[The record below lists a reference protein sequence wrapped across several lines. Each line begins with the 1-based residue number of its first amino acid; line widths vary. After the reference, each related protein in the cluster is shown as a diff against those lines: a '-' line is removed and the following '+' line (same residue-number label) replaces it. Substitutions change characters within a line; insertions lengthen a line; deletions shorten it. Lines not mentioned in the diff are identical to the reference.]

1 MAVLTGSL
9 TTVTAGLDTGYS
21 NATIKVARN
30 VLSGELV
37 EHVSTELTGFT
48 DPLGIPLDLPV
59 SLCNLTGVPNTSGQV
74 VSITYTF
81 SCGVGIPAY
90 SADTVPATIKSIP
103 RGSSDLIV
111 PSTVTTSISF
121 PTNTISNQVFSYV
134 GPSLTSVTAN
144 FRITVNEYNS
154 SGTYLRTASVTF
166 TQTVSRPA
174 YRGFNSLDLKQ
185 YR

>member
-1 MAVLTGSL
+1 MATLFGNL
-9 TTVTAGLDTGYS
+9 TTVTAGSNLGYS
-21 NATIKVARN
+21 NVDIEVAR
-30 VLSGELV
+30 SGANFAKV
-37 EHVSTELTGFT
+37 QHVSVELTGFT
-48 DPLGIPLDLPV
+48 DASSNPLDLPV
-59 SLCNLTGVPNTSGQV
+59 SLCNLTGVPNTSGEV
-74 VSITYTF
+74 VYITYTF
-81 SCGVGIPAY
+81 SCGVGVPAY

-134 GPSLTSVTAN
+134 APSLTSVTAN
-144 FRITVNEYNS
+144 FRITVNEWS
-154 SGTYLRTASVTF
+154 SLGTFTGTTSVTF